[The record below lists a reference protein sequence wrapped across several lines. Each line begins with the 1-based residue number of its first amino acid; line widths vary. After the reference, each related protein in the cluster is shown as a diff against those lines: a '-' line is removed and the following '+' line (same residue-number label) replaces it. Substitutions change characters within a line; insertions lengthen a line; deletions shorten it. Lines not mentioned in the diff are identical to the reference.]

1 MHQQPE
7 CVNNVAACGNPVS
20 ISSVLKPWLLGTD
33 PSQSESHA
41 LCSGLCLKSAVRLF
55 RLRES
60 LLSLS
65 GGMKHC
71 EYLWGELP
79 LGAAGLMSMLR
90 PQYTPLDTAA
100 VLGEK
105 L

>member
-1 MHQQPE
+1 MQQQSE
-7 CVNNVAACGNPVS
+7 CVNNAAACGNPVS
-20 ISSVLKPWLLGTD
+20 ISSVLEPWLLRMG

-41 LCSGLCLKSAVRLF
+41 SCAGLCLKSTVRLF
-55 RLRES
+55 CLRES
-60 LLSLS
+60 PLSHS

-79 LGAAGLMSMLR
+79 LGAAGAMSTLR